1 MKYFG
6 LILML
11 IGLSLYAQTPL
22 KHKAKVYVSP
32 EGRFYIQRA
41 LPIYLR
47 LATTPDE
54 DAESFLLKSEE
65 TVKYSN
71 PMYLDSEGYN
81 TFRAPSAVDTS
92 TKQPAYPLHD
102 IVFEVYADS
111 RSPKTMIN
119 YGDVKVYKS
128 VGKVFVNGEAVI
140 SLKANDA
147 LSGVENIYY
156 SIDEN
161 SYKVFSD
168 SLRLNAEKEYVI
180 KYYSVDNVGNAEEPH
195 VKVLVID
202 KAKPITKLN
211 IENDRFENIVSG
223 RSKLILEASDEGIGV
238 SKIYY
243 QIDKGNRK
251 LYKYPLLA
259 KYLRQGN
266 HTLTYY
272 AVDHVNNTEKENS
285 IEFYVDKT
293 PPTIIEEVEGKTFM
307 LEGKEFTSGRSKL
320 KITSFDNKAGVK
332 EVYYSVNGG
341 DYQLYTKPFFLKMR
355 AGNLSIKAYAV
366 DNVNNRADKNESVS
380 KVKMP
385 YVDLSGP
392 KLSSYLKGP
401 KFTGRDTLFIN
412 HKTKISL
419 RGSDGEAGIKKI
431 DYMIDNGPLKEFED
445 PVSVNDEGF
454 HSIQFTGYDN
464 VDNSNNKELEFIVDK
479 TGPKIFSRF
488 SIPKVGLKTTQT
500 KSLNVYPVNVILFLS
515 ATDHSSGLKRIY
527 YRVNGSKEQLY
538 SSMINN
544 LKSGRDYKIDIR
556 ATDVLGN
563 ESIEIIEFSVE

>member
-1 MKYFG
+1 
-6 LILML
+6 ML

-431 DYMIDNGPLKEFED
+431 DYMIDNGPLKEFGD

>member
-431 DYMIDNGPLKEFED
+431 DYMIDNGPLKEFGD